1 MYLEIW
7 DYTGEEQFSFLW
19 EEFIKG
25 SNLILIVTD
34 STLENVEKSKFFL
47 EIVKSQFTQA
57 NIAVIGNK
65 QDLDNALEP
74 DHIKKILK
82 LKTYPL
88 IALDQE
94 YQEKLIGTISNLLE
108 NNEEFIHQLKLLEER
123 EVLMKDFEYLISEK
137 NYKEAFQI
145 IEKITTICTDLED
158 DVLRI
163 EFYEKGQEINK
174 IIQETKSFKETTTRD
189 MPLREKLLKSLIE
202 NYMNEIESVS
212 SVIITDREGVFII
225 SESKTDNG
233 RETTIGL
240 SDKTEKSEKI
250 GKSYIWVICPVCK
263 QNKRISIPQY
273 IIDNAKN
280 VVTFSIPKKLVCE
293 HHFQVFVDKNLAVRG
308 YQMVDYE
315 FDRHLD
321 KIINE
326 INATNI
332 FFNVITTE
340 EKKVAYCSK
349 GPKSLLTTI
358 ASPSITDVELRAYS
372 EHIAEKIELIMDGF
386 ENVDIEI
393 PQVIKTIAKTKGG
406 ELPKGEFYTKI
417 ILVGAFKVGKTSLIN
432 RFVRNTFE
440 EDYHPTIGVDLSEKV
455 VKLNE
460 DTRIQFI
467 IWDIAGQKKSI
478 ASYRKKFYKGA
489 NFALI
494 VIDRTHP
501 NEVESIKSFYNA
513 IKDHVTTDI
522 NFILVGNKSDLLD
535 EIITSEEDIKKI
547 ADHYGFHSYILTS
560 AKTGENVND
569 AFLNI
574 AYTFLESV

>member
-1 MYLEIW
+1 M
-7 DYTGEEQFSFLW
+7 
-19 EEFIKG
+19 EEFVKG
-25 SNLILIVTD
+25 SSLILIVTD

-47 EIVKSQFTQA
+47 EIVKHQSTQA
-57 NIAVIGNK
+57 NIVVIGNK

-74 DHIKKILK
+74 DQIKEILG
-82 LKTYPL
+82 LNSYPL

-94 YQEKLIGTISNLLE
+94 YRENLIGTISHLLE
-108 NNEEFIHQLKLLEER
+108 NNEKFIYQLKLLEER
-123 EVLMKDFEYLISEK
+123 EELIKDFEHLISEK
-137 NYKEAFQI
+137 NYKKAFQI
-145 IEKITTICTDLED
+145 IENITTICTDLED
-158 DVLRI
+158 EVLRI
-163 EFYEKGQEINK
+163 EYYEKGQEINR

-189 MPLREKLLKSLIE
+189 IPLREKLLKSLID

-212 SVIITDREGVFII
+212 SVIITNREGVLII
-225 SESKTDNG
+225 SESKMENG
-233 RETTIGL
+233 RKTTIGL
-240 SDKTEKSEKI
+240 PDKTEKSEKI
-250 GKSYIWVICPVCK
+250 EKSDIRVICPICK

-273 IIDNAKN
+273 IIEDAKN
-280 VVTFSIPKKLVCE
+280 LVTFSIPKRLVCD

-326 INATNI
+326 INATDV
-332 FFNVITTE
+332 FCNVISTE

-358 ASPSITDVELRAYS
+358 ALPSITDVELRAFS
-372 EHIAEKIELIMDGF
+372 EHIAGKVELIMDGF
-386 ENVDIEI
+386 ENIDIDI

-406 ELPKGEFYTKI
+406 ELPKGKFYLKT
-417 ILVGAFKVGKTSLIN
+417 ILVGDFKVGKTSLIN
-432 RFVRNTFE
+432 RFVRNSFKA
-440 EDYHPTIGVDLSEKV
+440 DYQSTIGVDLSEKLIT
-455 VKLNE
+455 LNE
-460 DTRIQFI
+460 DTDIQFI

-478 ASYRKKFYKGA
+478 APYRKKFYKGA
-489 NFALI
+489 NFAFI
-494 VIDRTHP
+494 VLDRTRP
-501 NEVESIKSFYNA
+501 NNIESIRDLYND
-513 IKDHVTTDI
+513 IKDHATSEIIFVLI
-522 NFILVGNKSDLLD
+522 GNKSDLAD
-535 EIITSEEDIKKI
+535 KIITSEEDIKKV

>member
-1 MYLEIW
+1 M
-7 DYTGEEQFSFLW
+7 

-25 SNLILIVTD
+25 SSLILIVTD

-47 EIVKSQFTQA
+47 EIVKHQSTQA
-57 NIAVIGNK
+57 NIVVIGNK

-74 DHIKKILK
+74 DQIKEILG

-94 YQEKLIGTISNLLE
+94 YREKIIGIISLLLE
-108 NNEEFIHQLKLLEER
+108 NNEEFIYQLKLLEER
-123 EVLMKDFEYLISEK
+123 EELIKDFEHLISEK
-137 NYKEAFQI
+137 NYKKAFQI

-158 DVLRI
+158 EVLRI
-163 EFYEKGQEINK
+163 EYYEKGQEINR

-189 MPLREKLLKSLIE
+189 IPLREKLLKSLID

-212 SVIITDREGVFII
+212 SVIITNREGVLII
-225 SESKTDNG
+225 SESKMENG
-233 RETTIGL
+233 RKTTIGL

-250 GKSYIWVICPVCK
+250 EKSDIRVICPICK

-273 IIDNAKN
+273 IIEDAKN
-280 VVTFSIPKKLVCE
+280 VVTFSIPKRLVCD

-326 INATNI
+326 INATDV
-332 FFNVITTE
+332 FCNVISTE
-340 EKKVAYCSK
+340 EKKVSYCSK

-358 ASPSITDVELRAYS
+358 SLPSITDVELRAYS
-372 EHIAEKIELIMDGF
+372 EHIAGKVELIMDGF
-386 ENVDIEI
+386 ENIDIDI

-406 ELPKGEFYTKI
+406 ELPKGKFYLKT
-417 ILVGAFKVGKTSLIN
+417 ILVGDFKVGKTSLIN

-440 EDYHPTIGVDLSEKV
+440 ADYTSTIGVDLSEKLV
-455 VKLNE
+455 TLNE
-460 DTRIQFI
+460 DTNIQFI

-478 ASYRKKFYKGA
+478 APYRKKFYKGA

-494 VIDRTHP
+494 VLDRTRP
-501 NEVESIKSFYNA
+501 NNIESIRNLYND
-513 IKDHVTTDI
+513 IKDHATSEIIFVLI
-522 NFILVGNKSDLLD
+522 GNKSDLAD
-535 EIITSEEDIKKI
+535 EIITSEEDIKKV

>member
-1 MYLEIW
+1 M
-7 DYTGEEQFSFLW
+7 
-19 EEFIKG
+19 
-25 SNLILIVTD
+25 
-34 STLENVEKSKFFL
+34 
-47 EIVKSQFTQA
+47 
-57 NIAVIGNK
+57 VIGNK

-74 DHIKKILK
+74 DQIKKILG

-94 YQEKLIGTISNLLE
+94 YQEKIISINSNLLE

-123 EVLMKDFEYLISEK
+123 EELIKVFELLLSKK
-137 NYKEAFQI
+137 NYQEAFQI
-145 IEKITTICTDLED
+145 SEKITTICTDLED

-163 EFYEKGQEINK
+163 EFFEKGQEINK
-174 IIQETKSFKETTTRD
+174 IIQETKSVKKATTRD
-189 MPLREKLLKSLIE
+189 MPLRERLLKSLLD

-212 SVIITDREGVFII
+212 SVIITNREGVFIF
-225 SESKTDNG
+225 SESITDKG

-240 SDKTEKSEKI
+240 PDKTEESEKI
-250 GKSYIWVICPVCK
+250 EKSYIRVICPICK

-273 IIDNAKN
+273 IVDDAKN
-280 VVTFSIPKKLVCE
+280 VATLSIPKKLVCE
-293 HHFQVFVDKNLAVRG
+293 HHFQAFVDKNLAVRG

-326 INATNI
+326 ITATDI
-332 FFNVITTE
+332 FCNVITTE
-340 EKKVAYCSK
+340 EKKTAFCSK
-349 GPKSLLTTI
+349 GPKSLITTI
-358 ASPSITDVELRAYS
+358 ASPLITDVELRAYS
-372 EHIAEKIELIMDGF
+372 EHIAEKVELIMDGF
-386 ENVDIEI
+386 ENIDIDI

-406 ELPKGEFYTKI
+406 ELPKGKFYLKT
-417 ILVGAFKVGKTSLIN
+417 ILVGDFKVGKTSLIN

-440 EDYHPTIGVDLSEKV
+440 EDYQSTIGVNLSEKL

-460 DTRIQFI
+460 ATGVQFI

-478 ASYRKKFYKGA
+478 APYRKKFYKGA

-494 VIDRTHP
+494 VIDRTRP
-501 NEVESIKSFYNA
+501 NDVESIKSLYHD
-513 IKDHVTTDI
+513 IKDHGTTDI

-535 EIITSEEDIKKI
+535 AIITSEEDIKKI
-547 ADHYGFHSYILTS
+547 VDHYGFHSYILTS

>member
-1 MYLEIW
+1 M
-7 DYTGEEQFSFLW
+7 
-19 EEFIKG
+19 EEFVKG
-25 SNLILIVTD
+25 SSLILIVTD

-47 EIVKSQFTQA
+47 EIVKHQSTQA
-57 NIAVIGNK
+57 NIVVIGNK

-74 DHIKKILK
+74 DQIKEILG
-82 LKTYPL
+82 LNSYPL

-94 YQEKLIGTISNLLE
+94 YRENLIGTISHLLE
-108 NNEEFIHQLKLLEER
+108 NNEKFIYQLKLLEER
-123 EVLMKDFEYLISEK
+123 EELIKDFEHLISEK
-137 NYKEAFQI
+137 NYKKAFQI
-145 IEKITTICTDLED
+145 IENIATICTDLED
-158 DVLRI
+158 EVLRI
-163 EFYEKGQEINK
+163 EYYEKGQEINR

-189 MPLREKLLKSLIE
+189 IPLREKLLKSLID

-212 SVIITDREGVFII
+212 SVIITNREGVLII
-225 SESKTDNG
+225 SESKMENG
-233 RETTIGL
+233 RKTTIGL
-240 SDKTEKSEKI
+240 PDKTEKSEKI
-250 GKSYIWVICPVCK
+250 EKSDIRVICPICK

-273 IIDNAKN
+273 IIEDAKN
-280 VVTFSIPKKLVCE
+280 LVTFSIPKRLVCD

-326 INATNI
+326 INATDV
-332 FFNVITTE
+332 FCNVISTE

-358 ASPSITDVELRAYS
+358 ALPSITDVELRAFS
-372 EHIAEKIELIMDGF
+372 EHIAGKVELIMDGF
-386 ENVDIEI
+386 ENIDIDI

-406 ELPKGEFYTKI
+406 ELPKGKFYLKT
-417 ILVGAFKVGKTSLIN
+417 ILVGDFKVGKTSLIN
-432 RFVRNTFE
+432 RFVRNSFKA
-440 EDYHPTIGVDLSEKV
+440 DYQSTIGVDLSEKLIT
-455 VKLNE
+455 LNE
-460 DTRIQFI
+460 DTDIQFI

-478 ASYRKKFYKGA
+478 APYRKKFYKGA
-489 NFALI
+489 NFAFI
-494 VIDRTHP
+494 VLDRTRP
-501 NEVESIKSFYNA
+501 NNIESIRDLYND
-513 IKDHVTTDI
+513 IKDHATSEIIFVLI
-522 NFILVGNKSDLLD
+522 GNKSDLAD
-535 EIITSEEDIKKI
+535 EIITSEEDIKKV